1 MQTIMVR
8 FGEIALKGEWVRRE
22 FEKKL
27 MRNISSVLDFEHELL
42 WEWGRI
48 FVNTNK
54 IDNAIRQMSNVPGI
68 VSISPCEVTESR
80 MDRISE
86 KAVEIAKNIIKPGE
100 NFALRVKRTGTHDF
114 KSHDVAVVCGD
125 AINRSTGAK
134 VNLTAPDR
142 EIFIEVRQEKAY
154 IYTRI
159 FDGLGGLPVGT
170 QGSVVSLISGGI
182 DSPVATFL
190 MLKRGC
196 KVYPVHFDNRPF
208 ADEMTIKRVKD
219 VYENLKVYSSGED
232 FDLTLFPYGRVWQL
246 IVEKA
251 PRPLTCILCKRGMVK
266 LAEKLAIDRGCLA
279 IVTGESLG
287 QVASQTLPNLRVI
300 TYGIE
305 LPIFRPLITHDK
317 VETTDIARKIL
328 TYDSSIQK
336 ARCCAILPERPAT
349 SAKLEKVIE
358 VEKDIGFDETI
369 QEVYEESKSS
379 VITH

>member
-8 FGEIALKGEWVRRE
+8 FGEIALKGDWVRRE

-48 FVNTNK
+48 FVNTDK
-54 IDNAIRQMSNVPGI
+54 TDTAIKRMSNVPGI
-68 VSISPCEVTESR
+68 VSTSPAEVVESR
-80 MDRISE
+80 MDSISK
-86 KAVEIAKNIIKPGE
+86 KAVDIARDIIKPGE
-100 NFALRVKRTGTHDF
+100 NFALRVKRTGNHDF

-125 AINRSTGAK
+125 AINNATGAP

-142 EIFIEVRQEKAY
+142 EIFIEVRPEKTY
-154 IYTRI
+154 VYTRI
-159 FDGLGGLPVGT
+159 FDGPGGLPVGT

-182 DSPVATFL
+182 DSPVATFQ
-190 MLKRGC
+190 MLRRGC

-208 ADEMTIKRVKD
+208 ADDMTAKRVKD
-219 VYENLKVYSSGED
+219 VYENLKVYSAGEA
-232 FDLTLFPYGRVWQL
+232 FDLTLFPYGKVWEL

-251 PRPLTCILCKRGMVK
+251 PRPLTCILCKRGMIK
-266 LAEKLAIDRGCLA
+266 LAEKFAIDHGCMAL
-279 IVTGESLG
+279 VTGENLG

-305 LPIFRPLITHDK
+305 LPIFRPLITNDK
-317 VETTDIARKIL
+317 VETTDVARKIS

-349 SAKLEKVIE
+349 SAKLEKVLE
-358 VEKDIGFDETI
+358 VEKRIGFDETI
-369 QEVYEESKSS
+369 EKVYEEFCQGSSK
-379 VITH
+379 T